1 MSFRTVIIT
10 KESKLSLR
18 MNHLIIKADE
28 LYKIPL
34 QEILCLVIENPSI
47 SITGHLLNALADNK
61 IITLLCDKK
70 HLPSSFVIP
79 VYGHHKQS
87 RHITKQ
93 MNWKKEYKELLWQ
106 KIIKNKITNQKQVIQ
121 YFYSNLDTSF
131 FDKCIRETQLNDYT
145 NREGLAAKS
154 YFSIILDSGVSRN
167 SDEFVN
173 AGLDYG
179 YQVLLAVF
187 VRTIVSKGYLSEI
200 GIKHKNEFNH
210 FNLAC
215 DFMEVFRPL
224 VDFLVLQNVY
234 NQFEQKEKRA
244 ILNMFNEKVMLNK
257 KNYFLVN
264 AIEIYLDGVF
274 KFLER
279 GDVNFI
285 KMPVFNFL

>member
-18 MNHLIIKADE
+18 MNHLIVKSDE

-34 QEILCLVIENPSI
+34 QEILCLVIENPSV
-47 SITGHLLNALADNK
+47 SITGHLLNALSENK

-70 HLPSSFVIP
+70 HLPTSFVVPI
-79 VYGHHKQS
+79 YGHHKQS

-93 MNWKKEYKELLWQ
+93 LNWTKESKALLWQ
-106 KIIKNKITNQKQVIQ
+106 KIIKNKIANQKQVIQ
-121 YFYSNLDTSF
+121 CFYRNLDISF
-131 FDKCIRETQLNDYT
+131 FDDCVRETKVNDST

-154 YFSIILDSGVSRN
+154 YFNIILDSGVSRN

-187 VRTIVSKGYLSEI
+187 VRTIVSKGYLTEL
-200 GIKHKNEFNH
+200 GIKHKNEFNP

-234 NQFEQKEKRA
+234 DQFEKEEKRA
-244 ILNMFNEKVMLNK
+244 ILNMFNKKVKLNK

-264 AIEIYLDGVF
+264 AIEIYLDGIF
-274 KFLER
+274 KFLES
-279 GDVNFI
+279 GDINLI
-285 KMPVFNFL
+285 KMPVFNF

>member
-18 MNHLIIKADE
+18 MNHLIVKGDE

-34 QEILCLVIENPSI
+34 QEILCLVIENPSV
-47 SITGHLLNALADNK
+47 SITGHLLNALSENK

-70 HLPSSFVIP
+70 HLPSSFVVPI
-79 VYGHHKQS
+79 YGHHKQS
-87 RHITKQ
+87 RHIAKQ
-93 MNWKKEYKELLWQ
+93 LNWNKEYKSLLWQ
-106 KIIKNKITNQKQVIQ
+106 RIIKNKIAKQKQVIQ
-121 YFYSNLDTSF
+121 YFYRNIDTSF
-131 FDKCIRETQLNDYT
+131 FDNCVQETRLNDST

-154 YFSIILDSGVSRN
+154 YFNIILDSGVSRN

-187 VRTIVSKGYLSEI
+187 VRTIVSKGYLTEI
-200 GIKHKNEFNH
+200 GIKHKNEFNP

-234 NQFEQKEKRA
+234 DQFEKDEKRA
-244 ILNMFNEKVMLNK
+244 ILNMFNEKVKLNK
-257 KNYFLVN
+257 KKYFLVN
-264 AIEIYLDGVF
+264 AIEIYLDGIF
-274 KFLER
+274 KFLES

-285 KMPVFNFL
+285 KMPIFNF